1 MLEGMGVAP
10 DAAAET
16 MMELVC
22 GTFAGPEGPS
32 GNDMDKT
39 MCNSLIYAILANDD
53 PHEYPLVQ
61 DGPLAKPIS
70 KYSSIVPGYCDFDYT
85 MKTCYT
91 INRPET
97 CTESEL
103 STYGMIQACDCSDPE
118 NYNFADK
125 GRFKI

>member
-53 PHEYPLVQ
+53 PKEYPLAN
-61 DGPLAKPIS
+61 DGPMGKPIS
-70 KYSSIVPGYCDFDYT
+70 KYSPDGGAC
-85 MKTCYT
+85 T
-91 INRPET
+91 I
-97 CTESEL
+97 TEDGS
-103 STYGMIQACDCSDPE
+103 STTVQNCDCSNPK
-118 NYNFADK
+118 NYNFEDE
-125 GRFKI
+125 GRFMI